1 MTNTIPEVLECAAD
15 GDVLAGRTRTLSLT
29 RILAFSGGLFD
40 EPNWPSVNLHTNT
53 ERARQAGLPDI
64 IASGT
69 QSEGMLIGFLI
80 SVCGQ
85 VWHRAGHLELK
96 FVKPIMVGD
105 SVTPKVRLLEKAS
118 ENDGVRVVF
127 EAWCETGKGE
137 VPITGQASCLFA
149 QNEAATVDA

>member
-1 MTNTIPEVLECAAD
+1 MTELLPPPLKDAAA
-15 GDVLAGRTRTLSLT
+15 GDVLSGRTRTLSLA

-40 EPNWPSVNLHTNT
+40 EANWPDVNLHTNA

-85 VWHRAGHLELK
+85 VWHRSGRLELK
-96 FVKPIMVGD
+96 FVKPIMVGET
-105 SVTPKVRLLEKAS
+105 VTPKVRLLESIS
-118 ENDGVRVVF
+118 ESGGVRLNF

-137 VPITGQASCLFA
+137 VPITGNASCMFA
-149 QNEAATVDA
+149 ADQEAAKNA